1 MFEQLYGRV
10 KNIRNLEDLAKA
22 GDKGVKDLESL
33 IIRESQA
40 RANKQERKAE
50 AVNLEAVLGALG
62 AKERGSDFNI
72 TTKGFVPNQAVDQQ
86 VRDYLMSDA
95 YDGASIRRG
104 KGVLKGVQ
112 DDIFKYISTARPDE
126 VASILKA
133 VAKDNPQWL
142 NIPENLRAMNQAIAN
157 NRNLRVGG
165 AVAAGAG
172 ITASGAALVDL
183 MSYLTSSEEQVIE
196 RANQL
201 TS

>member
-1 MFEQLYGRV
+1 MFQQLYGRV
-10 KNIRNLEDLAKA
+10 KNIRNLEDAFKA
-22 GDKGVKDLESL
+22 GDKGIQDLESL

-40 RANKQERKAE
+40 RANKQERKAD

-62 AKERGSDFNI
+62 AKERDRDFNI
-72 TTKGFVPNQAVDQQ
+72 TTKGFVPNQAVEQQ

-95 YDGASIRRG
+95 YSGPSIRRG
-104 KGVLKGVQ
+104 KGVLKGAQ
-112 DDIFKYISTARPDE
+112 EDIFKYISTARPEE

-157 NRNLRVGG
+157 NRNLRIGG
-165 AVAAGAG
+165 AVAAGSG

-183 MSYLTSSEEQVIE
+183 MSYLASSEEQIVE

>member
-22 GDKGVKDLESL
+22 GDRGVQDLESL
-33 IIRESQA
+33 IIREAQA
-40 RANKQERKAE
+40 RANKQERKAD

-62 AKERGSDFNI
+62 AKERDSDFNI
-72 TTKGFVPNQAVDQQ
+72 TTKGFVPNQAVEQQ
-86 VRDYLMSDA
+86 VRDYLTSDA
-95 YDGASIRRG
+95 YSGPSIRRG
-104 KGVLKGVQ
+104 KGVLKGAQ
-112 DDIFKYISTARPDE
+112 EDIFKYISTARPEE

-157 NRNLRVGG
+157 NRNLRIGG
-165 AVAAGAG
+165 AVAAGTG

>member
-10 KNIRNLEDLAKA
+10 KNVRSFEDAAKA
-22 GDKGVKDLESL
+22 LDKALSDADTE
-33 IIRESQA
+33 IARQHQA
-40 RANKQERKAE
+40 RATRQGRKAE
-50 AVNLEAVLGALG
+50 GVNLEAVLGALG
-62 AKERGSDFNI
+62 AKERDSDFNI
-72 TTKGFVPNQAVDQQ
+72 TTKGFVPNQAVEQQ
-86 VRDYLMSDA
+86 VRDYLLSDA
-95 YDGASIRRG
+95 YEGASIRRG
-104 KGVLKGVQ
+104 KGVLKGAQ
-112 DDIFKYISTARPDE
+112 EDIFKYISTARPEE

-157 NRNLRVGG
+157 NRSLRIGG
-165 AVAAGAG
+165 AVAAGSG

>member
-10 KNIRNLEDLAKA
+10 KNIRSLEDLAKA
-22 GDKGVKDLESL
+22 GDKGIQDLESL

-40 RANKQERKAE
+40 RANKQERKAD

-62 AKERGSDFNI
+62 AKERDSDFNI
-72 TTKGFVPNQAVDQQ
+72 TTKGFVPNQAVEQQ
-86 VRDYLMSDA
+86 VRDYLTSDA
-95 YDGASIRRG
+95 YSGPSIRRG
-104 KGVLKGVQ
+104 KGVLKGAQ
-112 DDIFKYISTARPDE
+112 DDIFKYISTARPEE

-157 NRNLRVGG
+157 NRNLRIGG
-165 AVAAGAG
+165 AVAAGSG